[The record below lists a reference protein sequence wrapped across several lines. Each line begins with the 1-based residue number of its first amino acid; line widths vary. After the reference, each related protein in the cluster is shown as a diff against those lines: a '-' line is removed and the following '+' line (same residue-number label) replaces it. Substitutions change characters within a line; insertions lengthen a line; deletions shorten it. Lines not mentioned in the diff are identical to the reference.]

1 MSSRD
6 PLAAT
11 LIACTTAVLKV
22 YLLPISAS
30 KKYILTIHCP
40 YPQVI
45 SGDARFAP
53 PSQETLQH
61 RKFVF
66 LQYRTKLKRYKKFIL
81 ASEGIEPPSPT
92 KHNVRQTQQAS
103 KANAQQTRQTQLTI
117 VLQEQH
123 VVGIL
128 PIELQSLCF
137 GFR

>member
-1 MSSRD
+1 LSSRD
-6 PLAAT
+6 LLAAT
-11 LIACTTAVLKV
+11 LIACATAVLKV
-22 YLLPISAS
+22 YLLSISDS

-92 KHNVRQTQQAS
+92 KHNVRQTQ
-103 KANAQQTRQTQLTI
+103 LTT